1 MPTIDDPFQA
11 CKYYYNYST
20 ILNKLREM
28 LTDAFRVIVNN
39 QFKENFYGK
48 KKKINILIVFSISHK
63 NCIKTFIKWIVN
75 HCFKSTR

>member
-48 KKKINILIVFSISHK
+48 KKQLIF
-63 NCIKTFIKWIVN
+63 
-75 HCFKSTR
+75 